1 MRVLVTGATGFI
13 GNYVVE
19 TLLQRGFLV
28 IATSNDIEKAKA
40 FSWYPSVT
48 YIKFDIKKISDAI
61 NYFEFFQKPDLVIHL
76 AWEGL
81 PNYRNEFHLLENL
94 PRHILLVQNFL
105 QNGLQDITI
114 ARTCFE
120 YGMQQGCLTEES
132 PSMPDN
138 PYAKAK
144 DELRKKIQSL
154 QDAYSFSFKWVR
166 LFYMWG
172 NGQNAKSLIA
182 QLEAAIQNGDTS
194 FNMSGGEQVRDFLP
208 VIDVA
213 ANIVSVA
220 TQKQLEGIIN
230 ICSGQPITVKEF
242 VTNYLKQCNHQIQL
256 NLGFYPYPDFEPMK
270 FWGSNEKLKKIINNE
285 RSS

>member
-114 ARTCFE
+114 AGTCFE